1 MDIDVAPRQRVQIT
15 LPYNGTTLKKD
26 SEYFVTVQFI
36 LKDNKPW
43 AEKSFVTAEEQILV
57 KELQIVRQSMMW
69 RLLPVNWMAIHSIMR
84 LRR

>member
-57 KELQIVRQSMMW
+57 KELQIVRQSMM
-69 RLLPVNWMAIHSIMR
+69 
-84 LRR
+84 